1 MRIDEAPLAALSPA
15 QHAALAAMDV
25 SVYVRRRAPASGTP
39 SAPGTST
46 PNPWTTEHWQA
57 PIAVALARA
66 LRLRGESL
74 RDWLQARG
82 LQLPPPEQLS
92 GAAGKR
98 ATWRLL
104 RAHLR
109 TPQ

>member
-1 MRIDEAPLAALSPA
+1 VRIDEAPLAALSPA

-39 SAPGTST
+39 SAEAST
-46 PNPWTTEHWQA
+46 LDPWTTEHWQA
-57 PIAVALARA
+57 PIAAALARA
-66 LRLRGESL
+66 LRLRGEPL
-74 RDWLQARG
+74 RDWLQVRG
-82 LQLPPPEQLS
+82 LLLPPPEQLS